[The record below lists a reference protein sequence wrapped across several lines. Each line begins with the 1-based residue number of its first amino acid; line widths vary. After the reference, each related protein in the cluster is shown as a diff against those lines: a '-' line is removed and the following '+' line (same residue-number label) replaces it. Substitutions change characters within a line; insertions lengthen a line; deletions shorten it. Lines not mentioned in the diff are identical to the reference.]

1 MIVLASVVVPCVFAS
16 LWRACLAYKQLQLQ
30 LLLSG
35 KKDSH
40 AVWVSSVLAWSS
52 FMSVPFFLSL
62 PLSSV

>member
-16 LWRACLAYKQLQLQ
+16 LWRACLAYKQLQ